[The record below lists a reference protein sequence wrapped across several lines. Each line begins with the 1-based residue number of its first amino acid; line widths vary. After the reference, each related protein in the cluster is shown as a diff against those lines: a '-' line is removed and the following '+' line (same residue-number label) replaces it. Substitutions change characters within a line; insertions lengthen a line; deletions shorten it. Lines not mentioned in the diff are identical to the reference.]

1 MARASA
7 DKSIPPPLRALGGWV
22 DAEWFDRSVL
32 DGREVVSITLPQL
45 PGSRKQSFELADRS
59 VRQVGPKKAT
69 KPKPAAMPDKVP
81 RGIGE
86 VLDDVGM
93 IRAAAFRRPRFF
105 FEAAP
110 TLFFADIPLANLKA
124 RAADRLRR
132 NLIENAYR
140 GCVLACG
147 LEGVAGMF
155 WPNQDAELTAFI
167 RAASPPHALHPQF
180 DAMEAQRR
188 AAAPRSGRREAP
200 EQRAERERLLAEL
213 DGLRAKVVEL
223 ERQQSVLGAM
233 EALGLDDARLK
244 AMLLLLHPDK
254 HGNSE
259 AANEAAKWVN
269 GLREALRSSKRS

>member
-1 MARASA
+1 ME
-7 DKSIPPPLRALGGWV
+7 
-22 DAEWFDRSVL
+22 AEWFDRSVL
-32 DGREVVSITLPQL
+32 DGREIVSISLPPL
-45 PGSRKQSFELADRS
+45 PGSRKQSFELAERS
-59 VRQVGPKKAT
+59 VRQVGPKKPAR
-69 KPKPAAMPDKVP
+69 PKPAAEVVP
-81 RGIGE
+81 QGIGQ

-93 IRAAAFRRPRFF
+93 VRAAAFRRPRFF

-140 GCVLACG
+140 GCVLSCG
-147 LEGVAGMF
+147 PGGVAGMF
-155 WPNQDAELTAFI
+155 WPSQEAELTAFI
-167 RAASPPHALHPQF
+167 RAAAPPHALHPQF
-180 DAMEAQRR
+180 DVAEAQRR
-188 AAAPRSGRREAP
+188 GAAPAPRSGQ
-200 EQRAERERLLAEL
+200 QRAERERLLAEL

-223 ERQQSVLGAM
+223 ERQQSVVGAM

-269 GLREALRSSKRS
+269 GLREALKGKK